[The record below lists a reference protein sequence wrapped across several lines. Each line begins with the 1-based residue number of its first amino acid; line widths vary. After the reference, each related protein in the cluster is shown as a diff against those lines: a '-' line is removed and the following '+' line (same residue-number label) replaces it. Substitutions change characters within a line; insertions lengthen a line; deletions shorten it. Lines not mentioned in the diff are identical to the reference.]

1 MNSKFQIGSH
11 EQPIYRSYTQRYM
24 GWRQLAWYYAT
35 ALLFFVCLYRGFVS
49 FFLLLVLLSRA
60 LRYWLLLSQNEKA
73 LNRFFPHLGIDFYGT
88 EFAFHLSAMIFGL
101 KHAMIFSLTHA
112 VILA

>member
-1 MNSKFQIGSH
+1 MLTMNSKFQIGSH
-11 EQPIYRSYTQRYM
+11 EQPIYRSYSRRYM

-60 LRYWLLLSQNEKA
+60 LKYWLLLSQNEKA
-73 LNRFFPHLGIDFYGT
+73 LNRFFLISALIFMV
-88 EFAFHLSAMIFGL
+88 LSLRFIFPL
-101 KHAMIFSLTHA
+101 
-112 VILA
+112 